1 MEKLRRIAARPRKK
15 AIVSEM
21 PDIYTISKT
30 DNSQQLSATLRE
42 MKNDKG
48 VTDLSWPTA
57 LSQACVKAPLIA

>member
-1 MEKLRRIAARPRKK
+1 
-15 AIVSEM
+15 M

-48 VTDLSWPTA
+48 VTDPPPGPVTSLCKSA
-57 LSQACVKAPLIA
+57 INCLN